1 MSGFRKLLLVSLA
14 ATMGAPAGGA
24 PEAAN
29 NLLHTAKGNLQKVSL
44 AMETVSSLAKEE
56 RVRLRTTMQ
65 ELRVK
70 NSYILHDRLRA
81 AQGIK
86 IAATGLE
93 EAIAGS
99 AVMVYK

>member
-1 MSGFRKLLLVSLA
+1 MRAPTGIFWANLTPFSLWQIRA
-14 ATMGAPAGGA
+14 LMTTAP
-24 PEAAN
+24 
-29 NLLHTAKGNLQKVSL
+29 
-44 AMETVSSLAKEE
+44 
-56 RVRLRTTMQ
+56 MQ